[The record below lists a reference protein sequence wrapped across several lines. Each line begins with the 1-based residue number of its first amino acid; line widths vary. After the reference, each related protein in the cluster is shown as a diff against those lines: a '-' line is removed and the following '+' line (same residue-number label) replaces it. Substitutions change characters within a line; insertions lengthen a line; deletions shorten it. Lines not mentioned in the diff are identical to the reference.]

1 MNRSAAGGLPDEC
14 WGTPPLRLVILS
26 RSLDYGGAER
36 QIVALARGLHERG
49 HRVVV
54 AVLYSGGPLEHDLQ
68 AAGVPVQ
75 SFAKRGRWDVIGF
88 LLRLIR
94 FLRRERPQIVHG
106 YLEFQNVLATL
117 TQPIHRGR
125 VVWGVR
131 ASDRPMARYDWL
143 VQVVNR
149 FERVASRFPDL
160 IISNSHA
167 GRAHVLSLGFP
178 ANRVIVIP
186 NGIDTD
192 RFRPDPVA
200 GRRLRDELGISHS
213 DAVVGLVGRF
223 DPMKD
228 HPSFLTA
235 AAQLAAQR
243 AEVRFL
249 SVGAGPAE
257 TAAALAARAERLGVA
272 SRVIWAGPRGDMPAV
287 FNALDV
293 AVSASSSG
301 EGFPNVVGEAM
312 ACGVPCVVTDV
323 GDSARVVGDRGE
335 VVPPRDPIALAAG
348 IDRLLTRAQQNDLDP
363 VAIRMRI
370 VEEFSVRSLV
380 EQTEAVLTSVIEG
393 GIR

>member
-1 MNRSAAGGLPDEC
+1 MNRSAAGGLPDER
-14 WGTPPLRLVILS
+14 WGAPPLRLVILS

-88 LLRLIR
+88 LLRLMR

-363 VAIRMRI
+363 AAIRMRI

>member
-1 MNRSAAGGLPDEC
+1 MNRSAAGGLPDER

-160 IISNSHA
+160 IVSNSHA